1 MAAAREWPRKL
12 VAVAAALPGGGGLGR
27 APGPG
32 PAVEPAPEPLP
43 ETAAPAT
50 AALYVHV
57 SGDTGGTLGL
67 VGEGMA
73 DPHTCPQWPY
83 CRKRCSYCNFNTY
96 VVPAVDEAALRA
108 CLVREAQTLLRLS
121 QVHSV
126 TSVFFGGGTP
136 SLASPGTVAAVLEA
150 VAGAAHLPAGAEV
163 TLEANPSS
171 TSTSRLAG
179 FRAAGVNR
187 LSVGVQSLDDA
198 ELRMLGREHTAT
210 EARKAVEAA
219 RGLFPGRT
227 SIDLLFGL
235 PKQSRDAWAQRLE
248 AALRLCDDHIS
259 LYQLTLERGT
269 ALAAQVRGGAL
280 PAPSQD
286 LLADMYQTARTV
298 LGALSTHNLSYWR
311 ADQYIGVGPGKKEK
325 SFEQP
330 CSTIAEE
337 HESEPEPKPVPYVLQ
352 GEDIQALEIKVE
364 DLEKLA
370 DAIKVPHPDVTAAAV
385 KEEHGEEKKEKAHWA
400 QLAEHKAFQNWRH
413 HMAMRKKQEKHLGE
427 ILHKPENELLMNV
440 SDDYRQIQ
448 EERDLIDRSLP
459 ALFPGKGYRVGSEF
473 WRLPEQIGD
482 ELTGLTLT
490 LTRTECGHPEPLT
503 HVGKPRTVQRETGL
517 KPPKKIPC
525 HLNWD
530 KSLFLK
536 HRRQELKSLLEE
548 LGFFKPDLEG
558 LEVIGKGQPFTSVS
572 AEAFR
577 HTTIS
582 EEIETLS
589 DPFGDSFVAVPEAEK
604 VPSLVFCGQ
613 PARWIKGITACREI
627 GIAARLTFEA
637 LASEK
642 AESFLTV
649 TNDGR
654 AAIWYNWM
662 RLPQQ
667 IPSRGTKGRKMPCF
681 YFDTRPGG
689 ALLQVTLWG
698 IAVYED
704 KLADF
709 REKLE
714 SELAAREGAAI
725 VKDSLNE
732 LLNQIRTPERTPSP
746 VDACVTE
753 EELFRRKNPEL
764 HYQHQ
769 VVKQLHKL
777 WRQHLTVP
785 SVLEEGVPMDQRST
799 AENMEYRE
807 SASEPPSA
815 QGSTTELPR
824 RKRTLEESSREK
836 SIEEEEAG
844 PSGWNLSL
852 EDFKQVAIMSIPGKE
867 QREEALTQLNKAALE
882 LCVEQRPTQSDPLY
896 PLCLQ
901 LWRGAIDDLVSHSL
915 RLRSLLSLIKKDTYV
930 EAVLEETEEVKQG
943 EAKKRGKEDKIA
955 TKKEE
960 KKDKE
965 GKKSRG
971 ISGKENVD
979 HSGSRKLK
987 AEVEKQVPS
996 ISVQDVKGRAES
1008 VRGRDEKQKVK
1019 EEAATTDGVE
1029 PAQGQ
1034 VDSPS
1039 LETSREKLYTE
1050 VYRLLDSM
1058 VSEMVSL
1065 FEDLKE

>member
-1 MAAAREWPRKL
+1 MAARR
-12 VAVAAALPGGGGLGR
+12 
-27 APGPG
+27 
-32 PAVEPAPEPLP
+32 
-43 ETAAPAT
+43 
-50 AALYVHV
+50 
-57 SGDTGGTLGL
+57 GTRSR
-67 VGEGMA
+67 
-73 DPHTCPQWPY
+73 
-83 CRKRCSYCNFNTY
+83 CR
-96 VVPAVDEAALRA
+96 
-108 CLVREAQTLLRLS
+108 
-121 QVHSV
+121 
-126 TSVFFGGGTP
+126 TP
-136 SLASPGTVAAVLEA
+136 
-150 VAGAAHLPAGAEV
+150 
-163 TLEANPSS
+163 
-171 TSTSRLAG
+171 
-179 FRAAGVNR
+179 
-187 LSVGVQSLDDA
+187 
-198 ELRMLGREHTAT
+198 
-210 EARKAVEAA
+210 
-219 RGLFPGRT
+219 PGR
-227 SIDLLFGL
+227 
-235 PKQSRDAWAQRLE
+235 
-248 AALRLCDDHIS
+248 
-259 LYQLTLERGT
+259 
-269 ALAAQVRGGAL
+269 
-280 PAPSQD
+280 
-286 LLADMYQTARTV
+286 
-298 LGALSTHNLSYWR
+298 
-311 ADQYIGVGPGKKEK
+311 KEK
-325 SFEQP
+325 TLEQP

-337 HESEPEPKPVPYVLQ
+337 PEPEPVPYVLQ

-364 DLEKLA
+364 DLEKLHAPRLPHDAGRIPVQKNYLVRKYRPKEVAHLVAHPVHPKAPRGPLTFPGPRQFDDGCEEILPHHILGSLQELKMEALARRNTQLA
-370 DAIKVPHPDVTAAAV
+370 DAIKVPHPDVTAAAL
-385 KEEHGEEKKEKAHWA
+385 KEEHGGEKKEKAHQA
-400 QLAEHKAFQNWRH
+400 KLAEHKAFQNWNH

-427 ILHKPENELLMNV
+427 ILHKPENELLMNM

-473 WRLPEQIGD
+473 WSLPEQIGD

-490 LTRTECGHPEPLT
+490 LTRTERGHPEPFT

-517 KPPKKIPC
+517 KPPKKVPC

-577 HTTIS
+577 DATIS
-582 EEIETLS
+582 EEIETL
-589 DPFGDSFVAVPEAEK
+589 DPLGDSFIVVPEAEK

-613 PARWIKGITACREI
+613 PARWIKGVTACRKEI
-627 GIAARLTFEA
+627 GIAARLTFET

-667 IPSRGTKGRKMPCF
+667 IPSRGTKGRRMPYF
-681 YFDTRPGG
+681 YFDTRPGVILPGETRRFSFIFKSERAGIFSEPWEFRTHPLLLGG

-732 LLNQIRTPERTPSP
+732 LLDQIRTPERTPSP

-753 EELFRRKNPEL
+753 EELFHRKNPQL

-769 VVKQLHKL
+769 VIKQLHKL
-777 WRQHLTVP
+777 WRQHLAVP
-785 SVLEEGVPMDQRST
+785 SGLENEVPLDQRSA
-799 AENMEYRE
+799 AEDMEYQE
-807 SASEPPSA
+807 STSEPPSA
-815 QGSTTELPR
+815 QSSTTELTR
-824 RKRTLEESSREK
+824 GKYTSEEAPREK
-836 SIEEEEAG
+836 SIEEDEAG

-852 EDFKQVAIMSIPGKE
+852 EDFKQAIMSIPEEE

-882 LCVEQRPTQSDPLY
+882 LCVEQRPTQSDLLY

-915 RLRSLLSLIKKDTYV
+915 RLRSLLGLIKDTYV
-930 EAVLEETEEVKQG
+930 EAVPEETEEVKQG
-943 EAKKRGKEDKIA
+943 GANKGGKEDKII

-971 ISGKENVD
+971 TSGKEKVD

-987 AEVEKQVPS
+987 AKDEKQGSS
-996 ISVQDVKGRAES
+996 ISVQDMKGGAES
-1008 VRGRDEKQKVK
+1008 IKGRDEKQTVK
-1019 EEAATTDGVE
+1019 EGAENTDGAE
-1029 PAQGQ
+1029 PAQEQ
-1034 VDSPS
+1034 ADSIA
-1039 LETSREKLYTE
+1039 LETYQEKLYIE

-1065 FEDLKE
+1065 FEDVKQ

>member
-1 MAAAREWPRKL
+1 GSEEI
-12 VAVAAALPGGGGLGR
+12 LPHHILGS
-27 APGPG
+27 
-32 PAVEPAPEPLP
+32 L
-43 ETAAPAT
+43 
-50 AALYVHV
+50 
-57 SGDTGGTLGL
+57 
-67 VGEGMA
+67 
-73 DPHTCPQWPY
+73 Q
-83 CRKRCSYCNFNTY
+83 
-96 VVPAVDEAALRA
+96 ALRM
-108 CLVREAQTLLRLS
+108 EAFARRNT
-121 QVHSV
+121 QV
-126 TSVFFGGGTP
+126 
-136 SLASPGTVAAVLEA
+136 
-150 VAGAAHLPAGAEV
+150 
-163 TLEANPSS
+163 AN
-171 TSTSRLAG
+171 
-179 FRAAGVNR
+179 
-187 LSVGVQSLDDA
+187 
-198 ELRMLGREHTAT
+198 
-210 EARKAVEAA
+210 
-219 RGLFPGRT
+219 
-227 SIDLLFGL
+227 
-235 PKQSRDAWAQRLE
+235 
-248 AALRLCDDHIS
+248 
-259 LYQLTLERGT
+259 
-269 ALAAQVRGGAL
+269 
-280 PAPSQD
+280 
-286 LLADMYQTARTV
+286 
-298 LGALSTHNLSYWR
+298 
-311 ADQYIGVGPGKKEK
+311 
-325 SFEQP
+325 
-330 CSTIAEE
+330 
-337 HESEPEPKPVPYVLQ
+337 
-352 GEDIQALEIKVE
+352 
-364 DLEKLA
+364 
-370 DAIKVPHPDVTAAAV
+370 AIKVPDVTAAAV
-385 KEEHGEEKKEKAHWA
+385 KEEHGSGKKEKAHQA
-400 QLAEHKAFQNWRH
+400 QLAEHKAFQNWSH

-427 ILHKPENELLMNV
+427 ILHKPENELLMNM

-473 WRLPEQIGD
+473 WSLPEQIGD

-503 HVGKPRTVQRETGL
+503 HVGKPQTVQRETGL

-548 LGFFKPDLEG
+548 LGFYKPALEG

-572 AEAFR
+572 AEAFQ

-582 EEIETLS
+582 AEIETL
-589 DPFGDSFVAVPEAEK
+589 DPLGDSFILVPEDEK

-613 PARWIKGITACREI
+613 PARWIKGITACRKEI
-627 GIAARLTFEA
+627 GIAARLTFET

-662 RLPQQ
+662 RLPEQ
-667 IPSRGTKGRKMPCF
+667 IPSRETKGGRMPCF
-681 YFDTRPGG
+681 YFDTRPGVILPGETQRFSFIFKSERAGIFSEPWEFRTHPLLLGG

-725 VKDSLNE
+725 VKESLND
-732 LLNQIRTPERTPSP
+732 LLDRIRTPEPTPSP

-753 EELFRRKNPEL
+753 EELFHRKNPEL

-785 SVLEEGVPMDQRST
+785 SVLEEEVLLDQRST
-799 AENMEYRE
+799 AEDIEYQK
-807 SASEPPSA
+807 STSEPPSA
-815 QGSTTELPR
+815 QGSTTELPHG
-824 RKRTLEESSREK
+824 KYTLEETSRRK
-836 SIEEEEAG
+836 STEEEEAG

-852 EDFKQVAIMSIPGKE
+852 EDFKQVVTSVPTSCWCVNLPTNSPAFPTPVYFLSQAIMSIPGEE

-882 LCVEQRPTQSDPLY
+882 LCVEQKPTQSDLLY

-901 LWRGAIDDLVSHSL
+901 LWRGAIDDLVSHSQ
-915 RLRSLLSLIKKDTYV
+915 RLRSLLGLIKKDAYE
-930 EAVLEETEEVKQG
+930 EAVPEETGGARKG
-943 EAKKRGKEDKIA
+943 GKEDKIV

-965 GKKSRG
+965 GKKSRET
-971 ISGKENVD
+971 SGKEKVD

-987 AEVEKQVPS
+987 AKDEKQVSS
-996 ISVQDVKGRAES
+996 ISVRDMKRGAES
-1008 VRGRDEKQKVK
+1008 VKGRDEKQKVK
-1019 EEAATTDGVE
+1019 EEGATTDGAE
-1029 PAQGQ
+1029 PAQEQ
-1034 VDSPS
+1034 VDSVS
-1039 LETSREKLYTE
+1039 LETYREKLYIE

-1065 FEDLKE
+1065 FEDLKEEHTL

>member
-1 MAAAREWPRKL
+1 MASR
-12 VAVAAALPGGGGLGR
+12 GGSRSRSR
-27 APGPG
+27 AP
-32 PAVEPAPEPLP
+32 
-43 ETAAPAT
+43 
-50 AALYVHV
+50 
-57 SGDTGGTLGL
+57 
-67 VGEGMA
+67 
-73 DPHTCPQWPY
+73 
-83 CRKRCSYCNFNTY
+83 
-96 VVPAVDEAALRA
+96 
-108 CLVREAQTLLRLS
+108 
-121 QVHSV
+121 
-126 TSVFFGGGTP
+126 
-136 SLASPGTVAAVLEA
+136 
-150 VAGAAHLPAGAEV
+150 
-163 TLEANPSS
+163 
-171 TSTSRLAG
+171 
-179 FRAAGVNR
+179 
-187 LSVGVQSLDDA
+187 
-198 ELRMLGREHTAT
+198 
-210 EARKAVEAA
+210 
-219 RGLFPGRT
+219 
-227 SIDLLFGL
+227 
-235 PKQSRDAWAQRLE
+235 
-248 AALRLCDDHIS
+248 
-259 LYQLTLERGT
+259 
-269 ALAAQVRGGAL
+269 
-280 PAPSQD
+280 
-286 LLADMYQTARTV
+286 
-298 LGALSTHNLSYWR
+298 
-311 ADQYIGVGPGKKEK
+311 PGKKEK

-364 DLEKLA
+364 DLEKLHAPRLPHDAGRIPIQKNYLVRKYRPKEVTHLVAHPVPHKAPRGPLTFSGPRQFDDGCEEILPHHILGSLQELRMEALARRNTQLA

-681 YFDTRPGG
+681 YFDTRPGVILPGETRRFSFIFKSERAGIFSESWEFRTHPLLLGG

-852 EDFKQVAIMSIPGKE
+852 EDFKQAIMSIPGKE